1 MDKETFNK
9 LYQSLLRKARNVRDK
24 KETEYFSESNVLRSF
39 QRLGNFRNSNTPQ
52 AIMNLA
58 GKHFQSLSDMVDAEF
73 PKDPKK
79 SPVELSSPELWDEKF
94 IDSLNYTFKLY
105 AAIKHERGE
114 F

>member
-9 LYQSLLRKARNVRDK
+9 LYQSLLRKAGAVRTA
-24 KETEYFSESNVLRSF
+24 KETEYFSEDNILRSF

-73 PKDPKK
+73 PKD
-79 SPVELSSPELWDEKF
+79 SSSRPVELSSPELWDEKF
-94 IDSLNYTFKLY
+94 IDALNYLLKLY
-105 AAIKHERGE
+105 AAVKYDRGE